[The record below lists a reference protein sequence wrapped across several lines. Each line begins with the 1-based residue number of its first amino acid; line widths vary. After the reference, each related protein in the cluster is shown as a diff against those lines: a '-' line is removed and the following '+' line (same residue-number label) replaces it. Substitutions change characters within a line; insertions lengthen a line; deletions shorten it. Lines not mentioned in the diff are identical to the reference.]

1 MAVRTIQSIKLL
13 LEEIET
19 EQDECFE
26 ELLQDERKGVQ
37 KLIASW
43 RKQKQQ
49 EQQEQQLFSYM
60 SEYEKAL
67 RSQGITLIAGVDEV
81 GRGPLA
87 GPVVAAAVILPENFY
102 LAGLNDSKKLSEA
115 KREAFFSIIQ
125 EQALA
130 IGIGV
135 ISAEEIDEINV
146 YEATKKAMIEAIGSL
161 SITPQHLLIDAMK
174 LPLPIAQTSII
185 KGDAKSISISA
196 ASVVAKVT
204 RDRMMKE
211 LGLRYPQYGFEK
223 HAGYGTKEHL
233 AAIAHHGI
241 LPEHRKSFA
250 PIKHMV

>member
-1 MAVRTIQSIKLL
+1 MTIRTVASVKLL

-19 EQDECFE
+19 EQDERFAA
-26 ELLQDERKGVQ
+26 LLQDERKGIQ
-37 KLIASW
+37 KLLASW
-43 RKQKQQ
+43 RKQKQLQ
-49 EQQEQQLFSYM
+49 LQKQQLFSYM

-67 RSQGITLIAGVDEV
+67 RSKGITMIAGIDEV

-135 ISAEEIDEINV
+135 VSAEEIDKINI
-146 YEATKKAMIEAIGSL
+146 YEATKKAMVEAIGSL
-161 SITPQHLLIDAMK
+161 SVKPQHLLIDAMN
-174 LPLPIAQTSII
+174 LPLEIEQTSII

-211 LGLRYPQYGFEK
+211 LGQRYPQYGFEK

-233 AAIAHHGI
+233 AAIERDGV